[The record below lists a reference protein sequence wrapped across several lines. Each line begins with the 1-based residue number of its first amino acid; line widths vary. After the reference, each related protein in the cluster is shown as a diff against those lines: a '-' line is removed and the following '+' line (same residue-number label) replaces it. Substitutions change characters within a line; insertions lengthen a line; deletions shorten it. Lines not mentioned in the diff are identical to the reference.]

1 MKKSTS
7 VIIIIALILTAG
19 IVGAILGSTI
29 SESQRKPEIDREE
42 LEKARES
49 VGTFIIIKTA
59 VTTINITISL
69 LLIGLYV
76 NIYRKVKSDF
86 TLGLII
92 VMFAMLIYAV
102 TSNPLFHGIFGYG
115 GFGLGPFTMIS
126 DLFATVALVTL
137 LYLSLK

>member
-7 VIIIIALILTAG
+7 VIIIVGLILTAG
-19 IVGAILGSTI
+19 IVGAILGSSI

-42 LEKARES
+42 LRKARES
-49 VGTFIIIKTA
+49 VGLFITIKTA
-59 VTTINITISL
+59 VTLINITISTILIL
-69 LLIGLYV
+69 LYI
-76 NIYRKVKSDF
+76 NIYRKIKSDF

-92 VMFAMLIYAV
+92 VMFTMLIYAI
-102 TSNPLFHGIFGYG
+102 TSNPLLHSVFGYG

-126 DLFATVALVTL
+126 DLFATAALVTL